1 MKAVIAVIV
10 MASILVVIMPVEVEG
25 IRISSID
32 DAYIG
37 EEVTIS
43 GVVVTVSSNVETCN
57 VHTYEPGD
65 TSILTIDD
73 GSGTIQVCSDT
84 RAFQTGERLMVSGM
98 YAGGGIIY
106 AAKLSTYVEHGYKDI
121 SVAELK
127 GFSEY
132 YYDHSVRVKGE
143 VKRIELTPGKTK
155 LRIEDD
161 TGAIDVDYG
170 VEIEDIRIN
179 EEVIVEGKF
188 YRNMIYA
195 VAVEPKYKKT
205 VQSSPEHEQP
215 KAILTAPPDPKP
227 TPETPTPAPTLTPT
241 PTPTATPTPTSA
253 SAANTGLS
261 PPLYPLL
268 IFASVIVMII
278 VTLISFKMKR
288 FKVKWE
294 MPKTICK
301 KIAGKAICYWGNKQ
315 NQQVANDAGHMEII
329 NSENVTIGDS
339 TLTNNGED
347 AFPAYTSNSR
357 IENVTVSKNYYGF
370 DLHRS
375 SNSILINDTANTINR
390 NGIRRDYSSKNLV
403 LTDNVSNR
411 TFYI

>member
-1 MKAVIAVIV
+1 MKAINAVL
-10 MASILVVIMPVEVEG
+10 MALILVILIMPAGVEG

-43 GVVVTVSSNVETCN
+43 GVVVTVSNNVETCN

-65 TSILTIDD
+65 TGVLTMDD
-73 GSGTIQVCSDT
+73 GSGTIQVSSGGT
-84 RAFQTGERLMVSGM
+84 RAFQTGERLMISGI

-106 AAKLSTYVEHGYKDI
+106 ADKLSPYVEHGYKDI

-132 YYDHSVRVKGE
+132 YYDHSVRVKGK
-143 VKRIELTPGKTK
+143 VKRMELTPGKTK

-161 TGAIDVDYG
+161 TGTIDVEYG

-205 VQSSPEHEQP
+205 VQSSPEQEQP

-227 TPETPTPAPTLTPT
+227 TPETPAPAPTLTPT
-241 PTPTATPTPTSA
+241 PTPTVTPTPTSVF
-253 SAANTGLS
+253 AANTWLS
-261 PPLYPLL
+261 PPLHRLL
-268 IFASVIVMII
+268 SFASVIVIII
-278 VTLISFKMKR
+278 VILIFVKKKR
-288 FKVKWE
+288 LEVKWE
-294 MPKTICK
+294 IPKTICK

-315 NQQVANDAGHMEII
+315 NRQVANDAGYTEII
-329 NSENVTIGDS
+329 NSENITIEDS
-339 TLTNNGED
+339 TLTDNGGGV
-347 AFPAYTSNSR
+347 FSAYTSNSR
-357 IENVTVSKNYYGF
+357 I
-370 DLHRS
+370 
-375 SNSILINDTANTINR
+375 
-390 NGIRRDYSSKNLV
+390 DYSSKILT